1 MGKTISA
8 LSPLAGINDEAD
20 TKYQSA
26 LERIQAALTAREN
39 PSINPVMLAMAQGF
53 LTPGK
58 TGSFA
63 EGLGGAAGN
72 VIPVMAQRQKE
83 SMDNAQMR
91 LQLAQAE
98 REQARK
104 TQGLQFLND
113 RDQPTAPTT
122 GGAPQGETPTSGAP
136 PKGDDSGPAVQTS
149 KGVLTPR
156 QIAKI
161 IYTNPDLGKALQS
174 EYTMNLEATSVQ
186 TGGSFDKRT
195 NKYTPFGGKTTV
207 PRFAPADPTTGRKA
221 MTIDMSEQDAIAYD
235 DARTL
240 GNYKVLS
247 QLIDRYTKFPQPQSQ
262 LSQSAGVSS
271 GVTPTEVTPV
281 NRPTSVASNILT
293 PTDLKQQQEL
303 ELASSKAE
311 SESLAKAR
319 AERTSTKINA
329 GNDAGSRRQ
338 TAQVIQDLF
347 QGEGMDQVTGVLERP
362 GFLTG
367 VLKLAEDGI
376 SLGRGFGV
384 SVPQVREIFTA
395 NKINLPK
402 IAGETRQQYDQ
413 RVETVIS
420 KTQQALSLFAQV
432 TFGLRSLAAGQG
444 SISNFEQI
452 IFDRMG
458 PTVRDTFQTIMA
470 KSKHMEERAK
480 FDESVKNALVDSNI
494 SFDKY
499 SRTPE
504 YTDLV
509 KNYDNTIRGIYTNV
523 KFPEP
528 AKPTASQVKTPSGSA
543 KPRSDAKTRLDA
555 ELR

>member
-1 MGKTISA
+1 MATKLA
-8 LSPLAGINDEAD
+8 LSPLAGINEDAD

-39 PSINPVMLAMAQGF
+39 PSIDPVMLAMAQGF

-72 VIPVMAQRQKE
+72 VIPVMAQKQKDA
-83 SMDNAQMR
+83 MDNAQMR

-104 TQGLQFLND
+104 TQGLQYLND
-113 RDQPTAPTT
+113 RDQPTAPTI
-122 GGAPQGETPTSGAP
+122 GGSPQGESPTSGAT

-149 KGVLTPR
+149 KGALTPR
-156 QIAKI
+156 QISKI
-161 IYTNPDLGKALQS
+161 MYTNPDLGKVLEA
-174 EYTMNLEATSVQ
+174 EYKMELDATSVQ
-186 TGGSFDKRT
+186 AGGAYNKRT

-207 PRFAPADPTTGRKA
+207 QRFAPADPTTGRKA
-221 MTIDMSEQDAIAYD
+221 MNIDMSEQDAIAYD
-235 DARTL
+235 DARAS
-240 GNYKVLS
+240 GNYKTLS
-247 QLIDRYTKFPQPQSQ
+247 QLIDRYTTFPQPQVV
-262 LSQSAGVSS
+262 APATGAVSS
-271 GVTPTEVTPV
+271 EAKPSEVTPV
-281 NRPTSVASNILT
+281 GRPASAPLGALN
-293 PTDLKQQQEL
+293 PTELKQQQEL
-303 ELASSKAE
+303 ELASNKAE
-311 SESLAKAR
+311 SEALSKAR
-319 AERTSTKINA
+319 ADRTTAKINA

-362 GFLTG
+362 GFLNG

-376 SLGRGFGV
+376 NLGRGFSI
-384 SVPQVREIFTA
+384 SVPQVRDIFTA

-432 TFGLRSLAAGQG
+432 TFGLRSLASGQG
-444 SISNFEQI
+444 SISNFEQV

-480 FDESVKNALVDSNI
+480 FDDALKNALVDGNM
-494 SFDKY
+494 SFDKF

-504 YTDLV
+504 YIDMV
-509 KNYDNTIRGIYTNV
+509 NNYDKTIRGIYTNV
-523 KFPEP
+523 KFPDP
-528 AKPTASQVKTPSGSA
+528 VKPTSPSTKKSSSSP
-543 KPRSDAKTRLDA
+543 KVSSDAKARLDA